1 MEIKKTEKQS
11 RAIKWEIKEN
21 DKVIGRA
28 FLYLIYNDLHSEP
41 YGLIEDIFID
51 DNQRGKGMGTKLV
64 KKIIE
69 EAKNIGCYKLI
80 ACSRYSRPQIHEWYK
95 KLGFEDYGKEFKI
108 KLTNN

>member
-1 MEIKKTEKQS
+1 MSEAYILLNVNYKDKQ
-11 RAIKWEIKEN
+11 R
-21 DKVIGRA
+21 
-28 FLYLIYNDLHSEP
+28 
-41 YGLIEDIFID
+41 
-51 DNQRGKGMGTKLV
+51 
-64 KKIIE
+64 IIE